1 MEMEEIESLI
11 VKLSPHVSDSVL
23 AEALGLTKDKV
34 KDIRQRMG
42 ILKGDKA
49 KQQNTPSKEELMRLE
64 AEGLTCR
71 QIAERLGIT
80 YDAYLY
86 LRRKLGLPPRPRG
99 RRKYNE
105 QEVVERIRQFI
116 SQHGGRYRYADLTRM
131 LGLDYM
137 TIKRLLLKHGLP
149 MPANRRRGEYS
160 LFRHIISDD
169 EIREAI
175 STISHMY
182 SLTPLSLSS
191 SRSVEKTLR
200 LLEELLRL
208 RAARKLEVVGREPD
222 GSKG

>member
-1 MEMEEIESLI
+1 MEMEEIERLI

-23 AEALGLTKDKV
+23 AEALGLTEDKV
-34 KDIRQRMG
+34 RHIRQKMG
-42 ILKGDKA
+42 ILKGGKA
-49 KQQNTPSKEELMRLE
+49 KQQNTPSREELMRLE

-116 SQHGGRYRYADLTRM
+116 SQHGGRYKYADLTRM

-137 TIKRLLLKHGLP
+137 TIKRLILKHGLP

-182 SLTPLSLSS
+182 SLTPLSLYSAT
-191 SRSVEKTLR
+191 SVEKALK
-200 LLEELLRL
+200 LLEELLKA
-208 RAARKLEVVGREPD
+208 RAAAKAPSGPD
-222 GSKG
+222 GGGGA

>member
-1 MEMEEIESLI
+1 MEREEIERLI
-11 VKLSPHVSDSVL
+11 VKLSPHVPDSVL
-23 AEALGLTKDKV
+23 AEALGLTEDKV
-34 KDIRQRMG
+34 KHIRQKMG
-42 ILKGDKA
+42 ILKGR
-49 KQQNTPSKEELMRLE
+49 KQQNTPSREELMRLE
-64 AEGLTCR
+64 MEGLTCR

-99 RRKYNE
+99 KKYNE
-105 QEVVERIRQFI
+105 QEVVEKIRQFI
-116 SQHGGRYRYADLTRM
+116 SQHGGRYKYADLTRM

-137 TIKRLLLKHGLP
+137 TIKKLILKHGLP

-191 SRSVEKTLR
+191 ATSVEKTLR

-208 RAARKLEVVGREPD
+208 RAARKLEVVEHEPD
-222 GSKG
+222 GSKD

>member
-1 MEMEEIESLI
+1 MEREEIERLI

-34 KDIRQRMG
+34 RHIRQKMG

-49 KQQNTPSKEELMRLE
+49 KQQNTPSREELMRLE

-86 LRRKLGLPPRPRG
+86 LRRKLRLPPRPRG
-99 RRKYNE
+99 RKYNE
-105 QEVVERIRQFI
+105 QEVVEKIRQFI
-116 SQHGGRYRYADLTRM
+116 SQRGGKYKYAELSKM

-137 TIKRLLLKHGLP
+137 TIKRLILKHGLP

-182 SLTPLSLSS
+182 SLTPLSLPSAT
-191 SRSVEKTLR
+191 SVEKTLR
-200 LLEELLRL
+200 LLEEILRL
-208 RAARKLEVVGREPD
+208 RAASKLKEVEHEPD